1 MKYDIDDTLQII
13 NNVYNALALTK
24 DIAKMPNCGNCIKK
38 DCEHR
43 PSPGE
48 TTRFN
53 CFLWEGMMP
62 SEKGNNDR

>member
-1 MKYDIDDTLQII
+1 MKYDINDTLQMT
-13 NNVYNALALTK
+13 NYVLNALILAR
-24 DIAKMPNCGNCIKK
+24 DISNMPSCGNCIKK

-43 PSPGE
+43 PSPGG

-62 SEKGNNDR
+62 SEKRNNDR